1 MFFYNFFTPLRFSNA
16 YAIPP
21 VNRQS
26 MGDLI
31 VQWCKQFAFTIHLF
45 YIISSEITL
54 YMIFRDYYNF
64 INRITTG
71 LASINILY
79 VKIFQAIASNNNF
92 IDEKTNNELIKFTDK
107 APWIFSDIQIE
118 ELISIGDTYNLVFTD
133 GYEKPMNSGMISLVY
148 KGIRKTDGKPI
159 IIKMK
164 RKNIEQRLND
174 AIDNLKLFLYLISY
188 IPIIHKYKISQVVDK
203 NIEIIRHQTNFNEE
217 VDNINKIRNN
227 CKNLKYVKIPE
238 VYPEATKLYPDFI
251 MMEYIEGKKISE
263 IEEKDYYDFSKQ
275 VLKFGIVTT
284 IVHGLAHGDLHSGNI
299 LFIKDDNDEKY
310 KYKVG
315 VIDFGILYEID
326 DTFKDELF
334 DFLTQIFERQTK
346 DSVISLLNSGFIE
359 PRNIIQQIPK
369 KYYDS
374 IIQHGVEILDDTI
387 KNSNTNQIQLYKF
400 LSVLNNYFTTP
411 ELSDFGIRP
420 SDNLVKMQLVLAMA
434 HGITLT
440 LGKGKLVDITDEV
453 INELFHRDVL
463 F

>member
-1 MFFYNFFTPLRFSNA
+1 MVFYDFFKQLIFIINF
-16 YAIPP
+16 
-21 VNRQS
+21 
-26 MGDLI
+26 
-31 VQWCKQFAFTIHLF
+31 F
-45 YIISSEITL
+45 YIITSEISL
-54 YMIFRDYYNF
+54 YFIFKDYSNF
-64 INRITTG
+64 IYRITSR

-79 VKIFQAIASNNNF
+79 VKIFQSIASNNSL
-92 IDEKTNNELIKFTDK
+92 IDETTNYELIKFTDK
-107 APWIFSDIQIE
+107 APWSNYDIQFE
-118 ELISIGDTYNLVFTD
+118 ELIDIADTYELTFTD
-133 GYEKPMNSGMISLVY
+133 GFEKPINSGMISLVY
-148 KGIRKTDGKPI
+148 KGIRKRDQKPF

-164 RKNIEQRLND
+164 RKNIEKRLND

-188 IPIIHKYKISQVVDK
+188 IPVIHKYKISEVVNK

-217 VDNINKIRNN
+217 VNNINRIRNN

-238 VYPEATKLYPDFI
+238 VYPEATKQYPDFI
-251 MMEYIEGKKISE
+251 MMEYIDGKKISE
-263 IEEKDYYDFSKQ
+263 ILEEDYYDFSKQ

-299 LFIKDDNDEKY
+299 LFIKDEADEKY

-326 DTFKDELF
+326 DKFKEELF
-334 DFLTQIFERQTK
+334 DFLTQIFERETK
-346 DSVISLLNSGFIE
+346 DSVIFLLNSGFIE

-374 IIQHGVEILDDTI
+374 IIEYGVEILDDTI
-387 KNSNTNQIQLYKF
+387 KNSNTNQLQLYKF
-400 LSVLNNYFTTP
+400 LSVLNTYFTTP
-411 ELSDFGIRP
+411 ELSNFGIRP

-440 LGKGKLVDITDEV
+440 LGKGRLVDITDEV
-453 INELFHRDVL
+453 LNELFHKNVL